1 MQNAP
6 VTIWLWC
13 ELIEYR
19 VYSVFTLDTTLYLPW
34 VLGTPEMLHQ
44 KVALGK
50 ELVDHV

>member
-19 VYSVFTLDTTLYLPW
+19 VYYVFTLDTTLYLPW
-34 VLGTPEMLHQ
+34 LGQSAFVVNPCLI
-44 KVALGK
+44 GWIYG
-50 ELVDHV
+50 